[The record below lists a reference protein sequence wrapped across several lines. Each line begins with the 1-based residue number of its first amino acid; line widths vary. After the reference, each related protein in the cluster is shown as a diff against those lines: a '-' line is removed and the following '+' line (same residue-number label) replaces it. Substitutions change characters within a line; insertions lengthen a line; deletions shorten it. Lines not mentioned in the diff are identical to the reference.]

1 MSQNFNKGVEAN
13 SRSAEA
19 CKTRK
24 RRKDR
29 GQRKSVCSTKPR
41 LDILQQHEA
50 VEEASASQKSTIQEE
65 ESMALNEFN
74 DSSAGPF
81 QKPLNI
87 SSTLLP
93 VQMNSRPQAVV
104 NQDFGSLNIT
114 THQSDLGTPFDASGL
129 PHADSDRIATESDQI
144 MTESSHRNHMT
155 SQSDDQ
161 VNLTTESDNAIEQQ
175 MQVCAPQPASRPSRV
190 ASHVTSQGVAYEISA
205 ALQQFD
211 SSNAYI
217 SMPRVEQPAPLQ

>member
-41 LDILQQHEA
+41 LEILQQNEVDA
-50 VEEASASQKSTIQEE
+50 TSESQKSTIQEE
-65 ESMALNEFN
+65 ESMAHN
-74 DSSAGPF
+74 DSKSIPF
-81 QKPLNI
+81 QKAPNNY

-104 NQDFGSLNIT
+104 NQDLGSLNIT
-114 THQSDLGTPFDASGL
+114 THLNTQMTSIESDLGTPLDISGL
-129 PHADSDRIATESDQI
+129 PNAERMPTEGDRI
-144 MTESSHRNHMT
+144 MTESSQGNHLT

-161 VNLTTESDNAIEQQ
+161 VNLTTESDNGIEQQ
-175 MQVCAPQPASRPSRV
+175 MQVCAPQPASRPEAFSRV
-190 ASHVTSQGVAYEISA
+190 ASHVTS
-205 ALQQFD
+205 
-211 SSNAYI
+211 
-217 SMPRVEQPAPLQ
+217 

>member
-41 LDILQQHEA
+41 LEILQQDEVDA
-50 VEEASASQKSTIQEE
+50 TSESQKSTIQEE
-65 ESMALNEFN
+65 ESMAHN
-74 DSSAGPF
+74 DSKSLPF
-81 QKPLNI
+81 QKA

-104 NQDFGSLNIT
+104 NQDLGSLNIT
-114 THQSDLGTPFDASGL
+114 THMASIQSDLGTPLDISGL
-129 PHADSDRIATESDQI
+129 PNADRMPTEGDQI
-144 MTESSHRNHMT
+144 MTESSHRNHLT
-155 SQSDDQ
+155 SQSDDP

-175 MQVCAPQPASRPSRV
+175 MQVCAPQPVSRPSRV
-190 ASHVTSQGVAYEISA
+190 ASHVTSEGVAYELSS
-205 ALQQFD
+205 ALQ
-211 SSNAYI
+211 
-217 SMPRVEQPAPLQ
+217 

>member
-41 LDILQQHEA
+41 LEILQQNEVDA
-50 VEEASASQKSTIQEE
+50 TSESQKSTITPTTIQEE
-65 ESMALNEFN
+65 ESMMHN
-74 DSSAGPF
+74 DSKSIPF
-81 QKPLNI
+81 QKA

-104 NQDFGSLNIT
+104 NQDLGSLNIT
-114 THQSDLGTPFDASGL
+114 THMASIQSDLGTPLDISGL
-129 PHADSDRIATESDQI
+129 PNADRMPTEGDQI
-144 MTESSHRNHMT
+144 TTESSQRNHLT

-161 VNLTTESDNAIEQQ
+161 VNLTTESDNGIEQQ
-175 MQVCAPQPASRPSRV
+175 MQVCAPQPASRPEAFSQV
-190 ASHVTSQGVAYEISA
+190 ASHVTS
-205 ALQQFD
+205 
-211 SSNAYI
+211 
-217 SMPRVEQPAPLQ
+217 

>member
-41 LDILQQHEA
+41 LEILQQNEVDA
-50 VEEASASQKSTIQEE
+50 TSESQKSTIQEE
-65 ESMALNEFN
+65 ESMAHN
-74 DSSAGPF
+74 DSKSIPF
-81 QKPLNI
+81 KKA

-104 NQDFGSLNIT
+104 NQDLGSLNIT
-114 THQSDLGTPFDASGL
+114 THMASIQSDLGTPLDISGL
-129 PHADSDRIATESDQI
+129 PNAERMPTEGDRL
-144 MTESSHRNHMT
+144 MTESSQGNHLT

-161 VNLTTESDNAIEQQ
+161 VNLTTESDNGIEQQ
-175 MQVCAPQPASRPSRV
+175 MQVCAPQPASRPEAFSQV
-190 ASHVTSQGVAYEISA
+190 ASHVTS
-205 ALQQFD
+205 
-211 SSNAYI
+211 
-217 SMPRVEQPAPLQ
+217 

>member
-41 LDILQQHEA
+41 LEILQQNEVDA
-50 VEEASASQKSTIQEE
+50 TSESQKSTITPTTIQEE
-65 ESMALNEFN
+65 ESMMHN
-74 DSSAGPF
+74 DSKSIPF
-81 QKPLNI
+81 QKA

-104 NQDFGSLNIT
+104 NQDLGSLNIT
-114 THQSDLGTPFDASGL
+114 THLNTQMTSIESDLGTPLDISGL
-129 PHADSDRIATESDQI
+129 PNAERMPTEGDRL
-144 MTESSHRNHMT
+144 MTESSQGNHLT

-161 VNLTTESDNAIEQQ
+161 VNLTTESDNGIEQQ
-175 MQVCAPQPASRPSRV
+175 MQVCAPQPASRPEAFSRV
-190 ASHVTSQGVAYEISA
+190 ASHVTS
-205 ALQQFD
+205 
-211 SSNAYI
+211 
-217 SMPRVEQPAPLQ
+217 

>member
-41 LDILQQHEA
+41 LEILQQNEVDA
-50 VEEASASQKSTIQEE
+50 TSESQKSTITPTTIQEE
-65 ESMALNEFN
+65 ESMMHN
-74 DSSAGPF
+74 DSKSIPF
-81 QKPLNI
+81 QKAP
-87 SSTLLP
+87 STLLP
-93 VQMNSRPQAVV
+93 VQMNNRPQAVV
-104 NQDFGSLNIT
+104 NQDLGSLNIT
-114 THQSDLGTPFDASGL
+114 THMASIQSDLGTPLDISGL
-129 PHADSDRIATESDQI
+129 PNADRMPTEGDQI
-144 MTESSHRNHMT
+144 TTESSQRNHLT

-175 MQVCAPQPASRPSRV
+175 MQVCAPQPVSRPSRV
-190 ASHVTSQGVAYEISA
+190 ASHVTS
-205 ALQQFD
+205 
-211 SSNAYI
+211 
-217 SMPRVEQPAPLQ
+217 

>member
-41 LDILQQHEA
+41 LEILQQNEVDA
-50 VEEASASQKSTIQEE
+50 TSESQKSTIQEE
-65 ESMALNEFN
+65 ESMAHT
-74 DSSAGPF
+74 DSKAIPF
-81 QKPLNI
+81 QKAPNRY
-87 SSTLLP
+87 SGTLLP

-104 NQDFGSLNIT
+104 NQDLGSLNIT
-114 THQSDLGTPFDASGL
+114 THLTTQMTSIESDLGTPLDISGL
-129 PHADSDRIATESDQI
+129 PNAERMPTEGDQI
-144 MTESSHRNHMT
+144 TTESSQRNHLT

-175 MQVCAPQPASRPSRV
+175 MQVCAPQPVSRPSRV
-190 ASHVTSQGVAYEISA
+190 ASHVTS
-205 ALQQFD
+205 
-211 SSNAYI
+211 
-217 SMPRVEQPAPLQ
+217 

>member
-41 LDILQQHEA
+41 LEILQQNEVDA
-50 VEEASASQKSTIQEE
+50 TSESQKSTIQEE
-65 ESMALNEFN
+65 ESMAHN
-74 DSSAGPF
+74 DSKSIPF
-81 QKPLNI
+81 QKA

-104 NQDFGSLNIT
+104 NQDLGSLNIT
-114 THQSDLGTPFDASGL
+114 THMASIQSDLGTPLDISGL
-129 PHADSDRIATESDQI
+129 PNAERMPTEGDRL
-144 MTESSHRNHMT
+144 MTESSQGNHLT

-161 VNLTTESDNAIEQQ
+161 VNLTTESDNGIEQQ
-175 MQVCAPQPASRPSRV
+175 MQVCAPQPASRPEAFSQV
-190 ASHVTSQGVAYEISA
+190 ASHVTS
-205 ALQQFD
+205 
-211 SSNAYI
+211 
-217 SMPRVEQPAPLQ
+217 

>member
-41 LDILQQHEA
+41 LEILQQNEVDA
-50 VEEASASQKSTIQEE
+50 TSESQKSTIQEE
-65 ESMALNEFN
+65 ESMAHT
-74 DSSAGPF
+74 DSKAIPF
-81 QKPLNI
+81 QKAPNRY
-87 SSTLLP
+87 SGTLLP

-104 NQDFGSLNIT
+104 NQDLGSLNIT
-114 THQSDLGTPFDASGL
+114 THLTTQMTSIESDLGTPLDISGL
-129 PHADSDRIATESDQI
+129 PNAERMPTEGDRL
-144 MTESSHRNHMT
+144 MTESSQGNHLT

-161 VNLTTESDNAIEQQ
+161 VNLTTESDNGIEQQ
-175 MQVCAPQPASRPSRV
+175 MQVCAPQPASRPEAFSQV
-190 ASHVTSQGVAYEISA
+190 ASHVTS
-205 ALQQFD
+205 
-211 SSNAYI
+211 
-217 SMPRVEQPAPLQ
+217 

>member
-41 LDILQQHEA
+41 LEILQQNEVDA
-50 VEEASASQKSTIQEE
+50 TSESQKSTIQEE
-65 ESMALNEFN
+65 ESMAHN
-74 DSSAGPF
+74 DSKSIPF
-81 QKPLNI
+81 QKA

-104 NQDFGSLNIT
+104 NQDLGSLNIT
-114 THQSDLGTPFDASGL
+114 THMASIQSDLGTPLDISGL
-129 PHADSDRIATESDQI
+129 PNADRMPTEGDQI
-144 MTESSHRNHMT
+144 MTESSQRNHLT

-175 MQVCAPQPASRPSRV
+175 MQVCAPQPVSRPSRV
-190 ASHVTSQGVAYEISA
+190 ASHVTSQGVAYEISS
-205 ALQQFD
+205 ALQ
-211 SSNAYI
+211 
-217 SMPRVEQPAPLQ
+217 

>member
-1 MSQNFNKGVEAN
+1 MSQNFNRGVERVERVEAN

-41 LDILQQHEA
+41 LDILQQDEDA
-50 VEEASASQKSTIQEE
+50 GEASASQKSTIQEE
-65 ESMALNEFN
+65 ESMAHN
-74 DSSAGPF
+74 DSRAAPF
-81 QKPLNI
+81 QKAL
-87 SSTLLP
+87 STLLP
-93 VQMNSRPQAVV
+93 VQMNSRPQVVV
-104 NQDFGSLNIT
+104 NQDLGSLDIT
-114 THQSDLGTPFDASGL
+114 THQSDLGTPLDISGL
-129 PHADSDRIATESDQI
+129 PNADRMPTEGDQI

-175 MQVCAPQPASRPSRV
+175 MQVCAPQPVSRPSRV
-190 ASHVTSQGVAYEISA
+190 ASHVTS
-205 ALQQFD
+205 
-211 SSNAYI
+211 
-217 SMPRVEQPAPLQ
+217 

>member
-41 LDILQQHEA
+41 LEILQQNEVDA
-50 VEEASASQKSTIQEE
+50 TSESQKSKITPTTIQEE
-65 ESMALNEFN
+65 ESMMHN
-74 DSSAGPF
+74 DSKSIPF
-81 QKPLNI
+81 QKAP
-87 SSTLLP
+87 STLLP

-104 NQDFGSLNIT
+104 NQDLGSLNIT
-114 THQSDLGTPFDASGL
+114 THMASIQSDLGTPLDISGL
-129 PHADSDRIATESDQI
+129 PNADRMPTEGDQI
-144 MTESSHRNHMT
+144 TTESSQRNHLT

-175 MQVCAPQPASRPSRV
+175 MQVCAPQPVSRPSRV
-190 ASHVTSQGVAYEISA
+190 ASHVTS
-205 ALQQFD
+205 
-211 SSNAYI
+211 
-217 SMPRVEQPAPLQ
+217 

>member
-1 MSQNFNKGVEAN
+1 MSQHFNKGVEAN

-41 LDILQQHEA
+41 LDILQQNEA

-65 ESMALNEFN
+65 ESMAHN
-74 DSSAGPF
+74 DSKSIPF
-81 QKPLNI
+81 QKAPNNY

-104 NQDFGSLNIT
+104 NQDLGSLNIT
-114 THQSDLGTPFDASGL
+114 GLDTHQSELGTPLDISGM
-129 PHADSDRIATESDQI
+129 PYAETDRIATESDQI
-144 MTESSHRNHMT
+144 VTESSQRNHMT
-155 SQSDDQ
+155 SQSDDP

-175 MQVCAPQPASRPSRV
+175 MQVCAPQPVSRPSRV
-190 ASHVTSQGVAYEISA
+190 ASHVTS
-205 ALQQFD
+205 
-211 SSNAYI
+211 
-217 SMPRVEQPAPLQ
+217 

>member
-41 LDILQQHEA
+41 LEILQQNEVDA
-50 VEEASASQKSTIQEE
+50 TSESQKSTITPTTIQEE
-65 ESMALNEFN
+65 ESMMHN
-74 DSSAGPF
+74 DSKSIPF
-81 QKPLNI
+81 QKA

-104 NQDFGSLNIT
+104 NQDLGSLNIT
-114 THQSDLGTPFDASGL
+114 THMASIQSDLGTPLDISGL
-129 PHADSDRIATESDQI
+129 PNADRMPTEGDQI
-144 MTESSHRNHMT
+144 TTESSQRNHLT

-175 MQVCAPQPASRPSRV
+175 MQVCAPQPVSRPSRV
-190 ASHVTSQGVAYEISA
+190 ASHVTS
-205 ALQQFD
+205 
-211 SSNAYI
+211 
-217 SMPRVEQPAPLQ
+217 

>member
-41 LDILQQHEA
+41 LEILQQNEVDA
-50 VEEASASQKSTIQEE
+50 TSESQKSTIQEE
-65 ESMALNEFN
+65 ESMAHN
-74 DSSAGPF
+74 DSKAIPF
-81 QKPLNI
+81 QKAPNRY
-87 SSTLLP
+87 SGTLLP

-104 NQDFGSLNIT
+104 NQDLGSLNIT
-114 THQSDLGTPFDASGL
+114 THLTTQMTSIESDLGTPLDISGL
-129 PHADSDRIATESDQI
+129 PNAERMPTEGDRL
-144 MTESSHRNHMT
+144 MTESSQGNHLT

-161 VNLTTESDNAIEQQ
+161 VNLTTESDNGIEQQ
-175 MQVCAPQPASRPSRV
+175 MQVCAPQPASRPEAFSRV
-190 ASHVTSQGVAYEISA
+190 ASHVTS
-205 ALQQFD
+205 
-211 SSNAYI
+211 
-217 SMPRVEQPAPLQ
+217 

>member
-41 LDILQQHEA
+41 LEILQQNEVDA
-50 VEEASASQKSTIQEE
+50 TSESQKSTIQEE
-65 ESMALNEFN
+65 ESMAHN
-74 DSSAGPF
+74 DSKAIPF
-81 QKPLNI
+81 QKAPNRY
-87 SSTLLP
+87 SGTLLP

-104 NQDFGSLNIT
+104 NQDLGSLNIT
-114 THQSDLGTPFDASGL
+114 THLTTQMTSIESDLGTPLDISGL
-129 PHADSDRIATESDQI
+129 PNAERMPTEGDRL
-144 MTESSHRNHMT
+144 MTESSQGNHLT

-161 VNLTTESDNAIEQQ
+161 VNLTTESDNGIEQQ
-175 MQVCAPQPASRPSRV
+175 MQVCAPQPASRPEAFSQV
-190 ASHVTSQGVAYEISA
+190 ASHVTS
-205 ALQQFD
+205 
-211 SSNAYI
+211 
-217 SMPRVEQPAPLQ
+217 

>member
-41 LDILQQHEA
+41 LEILQQNEVDA
-50 VEEASASQKSTIQEE
+50 TSESQKSTITPTTIQEE
-65 ESMALNEFN
+65 ESMMHN
-74 DSSAGPF
+74 DSKSIPF
-81 QKPLNI
+81 QKAP
-87 SSTLLP
+87 STLLP

-104 NQDFGSLNIT
+104 NQDLGSLNIT
-114 THQSDLGTPFDASGL
+114 THMASIQSDLGTPLDISGL
-129 PHADSDRIATESDQI
+129 PNADRMPTEGDQI
-144 MTESSHRNHMT
+144 TTESSQRNHLT

-175 MQVCAPQPASRPSRV
+175 MQVCAPQPVSRPSRV
-190 ASHVTSQGVAYEISA
+190 ASHVTS
-205 ALQQFD
+205 
-211 SSNAYI
+211 
-217 SMPRVEQPAPLQ
+217 

>member
-41 LDILQQHEA
+41 LEILQQNEVDA
-50 VEEASASQKSTIQEE
+50 TSESQKSTIQEE
-65 ESMALNEFN
+65 ESMAHNE
-74 DSSAGPF
+74 SKSIPF
-81 QKPLNI
+81 QKAPKTNSY

-104 NQDFGSLNIT
+104 NQDLGSLNIT
-114 THQSDLGTPFDASGL
+114 TQVNTQMTSIESDLGTPLDISGL
-129 PHADSDRIATESDQI
+129 PNAERMPTEGDRL
-144 MTESSHRNHMT
+144 MTESSQGNHLT

-161 VNLTTESDNAIEQQ
+161 VNLTTESDNGIEQQ
-175 MQVCAPQPASRPSRV
+175 MQVCAPQPASRPEAFSQV
-190 ASHVTSQGVAYEISA
+190 ASHVTS
-205 ALQQFD
+205 
-211 SSNAYI
+211 
-217 SMPRVEQPAPLQ
+217 